1 MNILLTRT
9 SPLVLKHIS
18 MTDFLIFRKAKKKVK
33 SRNSI
38 PTVSLPITICIL
50 ADETANT
57 LPDSWLRLL
66 KYRFG
71 NYERDREIDG
81 EIRPVKT
88 DMNSFIIG
96 IGGGYKLVK
105 FDSFT
110 VAPFV
115 SIARNFSEEVSK
127 EFMGIEVNAGVT
139 VGYRF

>member
-1 MNILLTRT
+1 
-9 SPLVLKHIS
+9 
-18 MTDFLIFRKAKKKVK
+18 
-33 SRNSI
+33 
-38 PTVSLPITICIL
+38 
-50 ADETANT
+50 
-57 LPDSWLRLL
+57 
-66 KYRFG
+66 
-71 NYERDREIDG
+71 
-81 EIRPVKT
+81 
-88 DMNSFIIG
+88 MNSFIIG